1 MTIIRAGRTNTT
13 SLSIEADNSD
23 EILFKSVN
31 ANVMLINNDGV
42 TLLSNFILPSGN
54 TLQRPANPFIGEVR
68 FNTLTS
74 NVEGYNGTTWEPIQ
88 ATI

>member
-42 TLLSNFILPSGN
+42 TLLSDFILPSGN
-54 TLQRPANPFIGEVR
+54 TLQRPANPFIGEIR
-68 FNTLTS
+68 FNTTT
-74 NVEGYNGTTWEPIQ
+74 NVIEGYDGINWANIQ
-88 ATI
+88 

>member
-23 EILFKSVN
+23 EILFKSVE

-42 TLLSNFILPSGN
+42 TLLSDFILPSGN
-54 TLQRPANPFIGEVR
+54 TLQRPANPITGEVR
-68 FNTLTS
+68 FNTTTS
-74 NVEGYNGTTWEPIQ
+74 VIEGYDGTNW
-88 ATI
+88 ATIQQV